1 MKKYVEITL
10 DDKVY
15 KLRYDFQALRVIEKE
30 TGMKIQE
37 ALSNI
42 KDDPL
47 MLVIFVYAGI
57 FDSDITLENVG
68 HCIDGNNLAYVS
80 DKVNEAFV
88 MCFPEAQEGKERKN
102 LESKIGTGENIER
115 LG

>member
-15 KLRYDFQALRVIEKE
+15 KLRYDFQALRIIEKE
-30 TGMKIQE
+30 TGIKIQE

-47 MLVIFVYAGI
+47 MLVIFVYAGLCW
-57 FDSDITLENVG
+57 DSDITLDNVG

-88 MCFPEAQEGKERKN
+88 MCFPEAQERKN